1 MTVLFVFSK
10 EIGGPVIESI
20 EQWYDEPKFISYW
33 ADQIKETFTEIDDKE
48 KQS

>member
-1 MTVLFVFSK
+1 MTVLFVFQK

-33 ADQIKETFTEIDDKE
+33 ADQIKRNVYRN
-48 KQS
+48 